1 MVCDKLYTYF
11 HNGPLGVNYSKPLF
25 TSGLRVEVHSVA
37 YVNECPSSP
46 PRWREQDWYQ
56 SRHVYLSLQV
66 LFTVDI
72 RVENRCS
79 FSQSDR
85 MPSSSLRWRQQGNTW
100 LVTRNKFYQSMN
112 WWATMRS
119 VSLEATYKVFLQFSS
134 LWRNDRDSDLW
145 TQYIIEEI
153 SIFHKLPGL
162 N

>member
-11 HNGPLGVNYSKPLF
+11 HKWSSGCQLF
-25 TSGLRVEVHSVA
+25 KATVHFRLRVEVHPVA
-37 YVNECPSSP
+37 HVTECPSNP

-134 LWRNDRDSDLW
+134 L
-145 TQYIIEEI
+145 
-153 SIFHKLPGL
+153 
-162 N
+162 